1 MLHLRRKCCEQ
12 VAMFAAAPIVPR
24 TTVSWGDR
32 IAVDSRGRPRI
43 YFKSMPIRNIAI
55 IAHVDHGKTTLVDKM
70 LRQSGAFRDN
80 QGVDERVMDSNPLE
94 RERGITILAKNTSVR
109 WRGTKIN
116 IVDTPGH
123 ADFGGEVERI
133 LRMVDGVLLV
143 VDAFDGP
150 MPQTRFVLR
159 KALALGRTPIVV
171 INKIDRP
178 GADPLRVHDEVLG
191 LFIELE
197 ADEAQLDAPV
207 VYASGR
213 EGVAT
218 MDLDVPPT
226 DLAPLFEAI
235 LTHVPPPPSDAAG
248 AFQMLISTIDY
259 SPYLG
264 RLGIGR
270 LERGTVHVGD
280 SVALLPVDTTQ
291 SPDRSRVTKLYT
303 FEGLDRIEVPEAS
316 AGEIVALAGLEG
328 VEIGL
333 TVTDLEHPE
342 RLEGIA
348 VEEPTISVDFVVN
361 NSPFAGRD
369 GKYVTSRQLRER
381 LFKELERNVA
391 LRVED
396 TDSTDTWSVA
406 GRGELHLSIL
416 METMRREGFEFQVS
430 RPRVITRVG
439 PDGERLEP
447 YEELAIDVP
456 EEFLGVVIEKLGP
469 RRAEMIE
476 MKNSGQGL
484 VRLLY
489 RIPARGLFGYRS
501 EFLTDT
507 RGTGIIHHRFL
518 EYGRWAGPL
527 AGRSRGVLVSME
539 PGTIVAFALANLS
552 ERATLFVGPGAATYE
567 GMIIGESARSGDMDV
582 NPTKEKKLTNMRSK
596 ATDENIQLEP
606 PRELTLE
613 MALEYIEDDELIEV
627 TPQSIRLRKRFLSA
641 NDRRK
646 LSREAKRERE
656 RASM

>member
-1 MLHLRRKCCEQ
+1 MAKQE
-12 VAMFAAAPIVPR
+12 
-24 TTVSWGDR
+24 
-32 IAVDSRGRPRI
+32 
-43 YFKSMPIRNIAI
+43 IRNVAI

-70 LRQSGAFRDN
+70 LRQAGAFREN
-80 QGVDERVMDSNPLE
+80 QVVVERVMDSNPLE
-94 RERGITILAKNTSVR
+94 RERGITILAKNTSIR
-109 WRGTKIN
+109 WHGTKIN

-123 ADFGGEVERI
+123 SDFGGEVERI

-159 KALALGRTPIVV
+159 KALALQRTPIVV

-178 GADPLRVHDEVLG
+178 GADPMRVHDEVLD

-207 VYASGR
+207 VYASAR

-218 MDLDVPPT
+218 MDMDVAPV
-226 DLAPLFEAI
+226 DLSPLFDSI
-235 LTHVPPPPSDAAG
+235 IKHVPAPPSDDKSP
-248 AFQMLISTIDY
+248 FQMLISTIDH

-270 LERGTVHVGD
+270 IERGTVHVGD
-280 SVALLPVDTTQ
+280 PVMLLPLDGAQ
-291 SPDRSRVTKLYT
+291 KGEQSRVTRLFAY
-303 FEGLDRIEVPEAS
+303 EGLDRIEVPQAS

-333 TVTDLEHPE
+333 TVTDTEHPE
-342 RLEGIA
+342 RLAGIS
-348 VEEPTISVDFVVN
+348 VEEPTISVDFLVN
-361 NSPFAGRD
+361 NSPFAGKD
-369 GKYVTSRQLRER
+369 GKFVTSRQLRER
-381 LFKELERNVA
+381 LYRELERNVA

-396 TDSTDTWSVA
+396 TDSTDTWTVS
-406 GRGELHLSIL
+406 GRGELHLTIL
-416 METMRREGFEFQVS
+416 METMRREGYEFQVS
-430 RPRVITRVG
+430 RPRVITREG
-439 PDGERLEP
+439 PQGQRLEP
-447 YEELAIDVP
+447 YEELAIDIP

-469 RRAEMIE
+469 RRAAMLE
-476 MKNSGQGL
+476 MKNPGQGM

-489 RIPARGLFGYRS
+489 KIPARGLFGYRS

-518 EYGRWAGPL
+518 EYGPWAGPL
-527 AGRSRGVLVSME
+527 AGRMRGTLVSME
-539 PGTIVAFALANLS
+539 GGVIVAFALANLA
-552 ERATLFVGPGAATYE
+552 ERATLFVSPGDAVYE
-567 GMIIGESARSGDMDV
+567 GMLVGENSRPGDMDV

-596 ATDENIQLEP
+596 SSDENIQLEP

-613 MALEYIEDDELIEV
+613 GALEYIEEDELIEV

-641 NDRRK
+641 NDRKK
-646 LSREAKRERE
+646 LSREAKRER
-656 RASM
+656 ASV